1 MQRFRPIIRVGLM
14 VGLLA
19 AGCSSDGGP
28 GGDAGANVELTA
40 PAGAA
45 TDGFEPTTLQVD
57 ADAPFTI
64 TFVNDDEGVPHNV
77 QIFQG
82 SATGEPVWAPADDA
96 VITGPD
102 QVTYEIPGLSTGE
115 YLFNCLTHPTTMVGT
130 LTSG

>member
-1 MQRFRPIIRVGLM
+1 MERLRPILMAGLV

-19 AGCSSDGGP
+19 AACSSDGSGSDP
-28 GGDAGANVELTA
+28 GADLELTA
-40 PAGAA
+40 PAGAS

-57 ADAPFTI
+57 ADVPFTI
-64 TFVNDDEGVPHNV
+64 TFVNEDEGVPHNV

-82 SATGEPVWAPADDA
+82 SATGDPVWAPADDA

-102 QVTYEIPGLSTGE
+102 QVTYEIPELSAGD

-130 LTSG
+130 LTAE